1 MKKTF
6 SLLVFLIL
14 FYSSLSAQV
23 RKEVLVTQEYIFMTL
38 HEIFNSLERT
48 YDLEF
53 DFSEDDVPDQLM
65 RTQSFDKTPL
75 DEVIEALLRDFDVE
89 FIIRNHQYVIIRK
102 KGEQLVANEIRN
114 KTEPTRFDFTLNGR
128 IIDTNS
134 GETLPF
140 STVLIVSDQIG
151 AAANVDGNFTLFNVP
166 TDTSTVLLQYLGY
179 RTRYLKLEPT
189 MIDESNYIVI
199 EMEPLVNLL
208 EEVVVTDQ
216 KNI

>member
-1 MKKTF
+1 
-6 SLLVFLIL
+6 
-14 FYSSLSAQV
+14 
-23 RKEVLVTQEYIFMTL
+23 MTL